1 MSDGPH
7 QYRPHREYSLI
18 YVPFTGSLPHMRYD
32 AYRDHQIYIL

>member
-1 MSDGPH
+1 MARINIVH
-7 QYRPHREYSLI
+7 TENSLI